1 MTLPKEPQDL
11 IQTIKDFQPHL
22 SAALKTMVVHESPST
37 DKASLD
43 ELANLLENRFR
54 SAGARVEMLAERSH
68 GNNVLAA
75 FPSISHPDA
84 PLGLVL
90 CHYDTV
96 WPLGTLAKQPF
107 EIRDGRAY
115 GPGVYDMKASIAM
128 VETALQAIQSLGED
142 LPRPLLVLLTSDEE
156 IGSPS
161 SRPHIERLASKSA
174 YVLVI
179 EPPSFK
185 GALKT
190 SRKGVGRFIVEVN
203 GRASHAGTQPEK
215 GISATHELAHQILRL
230 EKLND
235 PEKGTTVNVGIV
247 HGGTRRNVVAARAV
261 AEVDVR
267 AWTQEE
273 ATRLTAAIQGL
284 RPVHPGAV
292 LKIRGGFGRPPMERS
307 EATVNLFRKAQKIG
321 RALGLELGESASGGG
336 SDANFTAALG
346 VPTLDG
352 LGAIGDGAHADD
364 EHILLEPLP
373 MRTALLAEL
382 LLNF

>member
-1 MTLPKEPQDL
+1 
-11 IQTIKDFQPHL
+11 
-22 SAALKTMVVHESPST
+22 
-37 DKASLD
+37 
-43 ELANLLENRFR
+43 
-54 SAGARVEMLAERSH
+54 
-68 GNNVLAA
+68 
-75 FPSISHPDA
+75 
-84 PLGLVL
+84 VL

-161 SRPHIERLASKSA
+161 SRPHIEQLAQESA
-174 YVLVI
+174 YVLVA
-179 EPPSFK
+179 EPPAIK

-230 EKLND
+230 GELND
-235 PEKGTTVNVGIV
+235 PTKGTTVNVGIM

-267 AWTQEE
+267 AWTREE
-273 ATRLTAAIQGL
+273 TERLKSAIYGL
-284 RPVHPGAV
+284 KPVHDRAV
-292 LKIRGGFGRPPMERS
+292 IKVRGGFGRPPMERS
-307 EATVNLFRKAQKIG
+307 EANVSLFHKAQEVG
-321 RALGLELGESASGGG
+321 RALGLELSESASGGG
-336 SDANFTAALG
+336 SDANFTSALG

-352 LGAIGDGAHADD
+352 LGAVGDGAHADD

-373 MRTALLAEL
+373 IRTALLAAL
-382 LLNF
+382 ILDF